1 MKSTLELLA
10 EKHKDWIRIV
20 KSFGCNAETS
30 EDIVQEMYIK
40 IHFLIS
46 KGGDIMYNETE
57 INHFYIFR
65 TLRTMFID
73 LTRKQSKVKF
83 VSIENTKDYSEEDII
98 NLFKKL
104 HIKEFSELD
113 DIEKYQNKIN
123 KELNKLHWYDKKIYN
138 HIQEGESIKS
148 LSDKTKISY
157 YSIYNTY
164 NKVKKYLSK
173 QIFEK

>member
-1 MKSTLELLA
+1 MKSTLTLLA
-10 EKHKDWIRIV
+10 EKHNDWIRVV
-20 KSFGCNAETS
+20 KSFGCNTDTS

-40 IHFLIS
+40 IHNLLK
-46 KGGDIMYNETE
+46 KGGDIMYNEEE

-83 VSIENTKDYSEEDII
+83 VSIENTKDYTTEDII

-104 HIKEFSELD
+104 QIKEFTEFD
-113 DIEKYQNKIN
+113 NIQKYQNKVN
-123 KELNKLHWYDKKIYN
+123 NELDKLHWYDKKIYN
-138 HIQEGESIKS
+138 HIQGGESIKS

-164 NKVKKYLSK
+164 NKVKKYLHK
-173 QIFEK
+173 KILEK

>member
-1 MKSTLELLA
+1 MKSTLNLLA
-10 EKHKDWIRIV
+10 QKHNDWIRVV
-20 KSFGCNAETS
+20 KSFGCNSDTS

-40 IHFLIS
+40 IHKLLK
-46 KGGDIMYNETE
+46 KGGDIMYNEEE

-73 LTRKQSKVKF
+73 LTRKQAKVKF
-83 VSIENTKDYSEEDII
+83 VSIENTKDYSTEDII

-104 HIKEFSELD
+104 HIKEFTEFD
-113 DIEKYQNKIN
+113 NIQKYQNQVEN
-123 KELNKLHWYDKKIYN
+123 ELDKLHWYDKKIYN

-164 NKVKKYLSK
+164 NKVKKYLHK
-173 QIFEK
+173 KILEK